1 MTALGMTPEA
11 WITIAVLAALVVAL
25 VREVASPDLVFL
37 GALVALLA
45 CGVFGDDPQAA
56 FVGFANTGT
65 ITVGALFVVA
75 AGLEET
81 GALEFVSR
89 RLLGRPRTE
98 RGALVRMMLPVSAVS
113 AFLNNTT
120 VVAMLLPIV
129 RDWGRKIGVAPSRLL
144 MPLAYAAT
152 FGGLCSLI
160 GTSTNL
166 VVYGLVREFAPE
178 ARIGFFDV
186 AWIGVPA
193 ALAAIAYVTLAS
205 RWLLPVRRSLETAL
219 EDPKQYAVEMVV
231 MDESPVVGQTIE
243 EAGLRSLPGLYLA
256 EIERQGR
263 VRAAV
268 GPDERIEARDRLVFV
283 GIVESIADLQKVRG
297 LVPAPEQVFKLEAPR
312 PERCLVEAVV
322 SSASPLVGVSV
333 REGRFR
339 TIYDAAIIAVYRGGD
354 RLRAKIGDIVLEA
367 GDTLLLETHREF
379 VSRQRNSRSFF
390 LVSQVEN
397 STPLR
402 HERAPVALSIL
413 VVLVVAMATEWI
425 PPIVASLVGA
435 AAMVALRCVSAEN
448 ARRSIDGSTLLMIAA
463 SFGIGRAIE
472 STGTA
477 AGIVA
482 LLGALAGGDSPWLLL
497 VVIYLVTNVATEIM
511 TNNAAAALLFP
522 IAMSAAASAGASP
535 VPFAIAIMIS
545 ASAAY
550 STPIGYQTHLMVYG
564 PGGYRF
570 GDYTRLGLPLNA
582 LYAAIALLLIPIVF
596 PF

>member
-1 MTALGMTPEA
+1 MTPEA
-11 WITIAVLAALVVAL
+11 WITLAVLAGILIALVSEA
-25 VREVASPDLVFL
+25 ATPDLVFL
-37 GALVALLA
+37 GGLVALLA
-45 CGVFGDDPQAA
+45 LGVFGDDPQAA
-56 FVGFANTGT
+56 FVGFSNTGT
-65 ITVGALFVVA
+65 ITVAALFVVA

-98 RGALVRMMLPVSAVS
+98 RGALLRMMLPVSAAS

-120 VVAMLLPIV
+120 VVAMLLPVV
-129 RDWGRKIGVAPSRLL
+129 RDWGRKIGIAPSRLL
-144 MPLAYAAT
+144 MPLAYGAT

-166 VVYGLVREFAPE
+166 VVYGLLREFAPD
-178 ARIGFFDV
+178 ARIRFFDV
-186 AWIGVPA
+186 SWIGVPA
-193 ALAAIAYVTLAS
+193 ALAAVAYVTLAS
-205 RWLLPVRRSLETAL
+205 RWLLPVRRSLETTL

-231 MDESPVVGQTIE
+231 MDQSPIVGQTIE

-256 EIERQGR
+256 EIERHGR
-263 VRAAV
+263 VHAAV
-268 GPDERIEARDRLVFV
+268 GPDERIDAHDRLVFV

-322 SSASPLVGVSV
+322 SSASALVGVSV

-339 TIYDAAIIAVYRGGD
+339 TIYDAAIIAVYRGGE

-367 GDTLLLETHREF
+367 GDTLLLETHPEF
-379 VSRQRNSRSFF
+379 VSRHRNSRAFF
-390 LVSQVEN
+390 LVSQVAN
-397 STPLR
+397 SAPLR
-402 HERAPVALSIL
+402 HERAPMALAIL
-413 VVLVVAMATEWI
+413 AVLVLVMATEWVT
-425 PPIVASLVGA
+425 PIVASLVGA
-435 AAMVALRCVSAEN
+435 AAMVASRCLSAER

-463 SFGIGRAIE
+463 SFGIGGAIE
-472 STGTA
+472 STGA
-477 AGIVA
+477 AASIVA
-482 LLGALAGGDSPWLLL
+482 ALGAFVGSDSPWVLL
-497 VVIYLVTNVATEIM
+497 VVVYVVTNLATELM

-535 VPFAIAIMIS
+535 VPFAIAIMVA
-545 ASAAY
+545 ASAAFA
-550 STPIGYQTHLMVYG
+550 TPIGYQTHLMVYG

-570 GDYTRLGLPLNA
+570 GDYTRFGLPLNL
-582 LYAAIALLLIPIVF
+582 LYAAVALLLIPVVF